1 METGNTK
8 AIKLPDLGRIPV
20 VRSVELKKH
29 PTTSERPSLEN
40 GVLLNGHA
48 DKPSFAQNPPWLAES
63 RQLRPPSYLFGCE
76 PKVPPPPPV
85 PLAPPMAKLKP
96 VSQRELLK
104 QASMTDPREEL
115 LQSIRKFGKSSLRKV
130 STR

>member
-29 PTTSERPSLEN
+29 PTTTERPPLEN
-40 GVLLNGHA
+40 GILLNGHS
-48 DKPSFAQNPPWLAES
+48 DKGFAQSPPWLSEC

-76 PKVPPPPPV
+76 PKVPPPPPA
-85 PLAPPMAKLKP
+85 PMAPPMAKLRP
-96 VSQRELLK
+96 VSQRELPK
-104 QASMTDPREEL
+104 QSVVSDPREEL
-115 LQSIRKFGKSSLRKV
+115 LQSIRNFGKSSLRKV